1 MKTIKKEY
9 TAPCTIVC
17 KMQMEGVMVSAS
29 KLSLSNKHANVLF
42 EADKQVNVNDIPVPA
57 TAGDLQVVG
66 GSTLDGAKKHNL
78 FYDEE

>member
-17 KMQMEGVMVSAS
+17 KMQMEGVMVSTS
-29 KLSLSNKHANVLF
+29 KLSLSDKHDNVLL
-42 EADKQVNVNDIPVPA
+42 ETNKQVDIFNIVPE
-57 TAGDLQVVG
+57 TAGDFQVVG
-66 GSTLDGAKKHNL
+66 GSDLPAAKKNNL

>member
-29 KLSLSNKHANVLF
+29 KLSLSYRHDNVLF
-42 EADKQVNVNDIPVPA
+42 EADKHVNVNDIPVPA
-57 TAGDLQVVG
+57 TAGDFQVVG
-66 GSTLDGAKKHNL
+66 GSDLPAAKKNNL

>member
-29 KLSLSNKHANVLF
+29 KLSLSYKHDNVLL
-42 EADKQVNVNDIPVPA
+42 EANKQDFTQAAPE

-66 GSTLDGAKKHNL
+66 GSDLPAAKKNNL